1 MSRKGKKK
9 HSGNC
14 VFFKHVAMR
23 TEVEVKSKIKDGND
37 SPEH

>member
-1 MSRKGKKK
+1 MSRKGKKTTVET
-9 HSGNC
+9 
-14 VFFKHVAMR
+14 VFFKHVTIR